1 MWYWFI
7 MTVHL
12 WSLAGKRNAQEGT
25 KAQRYAATHLW
36 CCCHTFLRLWQ
47 YAQYQTWHSCSTD
60 LAWCR
65 LHLLVRRWQA
75 MLVLHQLAF
84 IKASWASTAW
94 LSSAWCWLTL
104 VLFTLPLLIVSRH
117 TGTVLAVSSGSYCK
131 RCMWQLNIIC
141 FIVHVNLYLR
151 VTCSYHLYM

>member
-12 WSLAGKRNAQEGT
+12 WSLLLLAKEMHR
-25 KAQRYAATHLW
+25 KAQKHNGMQLHICDVAVTRFWDCDNMPSTRHGTAA
-36 CCCHTFLRLWQ
+36 
-47 YAQYQTWHSCSTD
+47 AQIWLDVVYTCWWEGDKPCWFCTS
-60 LAWCR
+60 LP
-65 LHLLVRRWQA
+65 LLKRVGPAR
-75 MLVLHQLAF
+75 
-84 IKASWASTAW
+84 
-94 LSSAWCWLTL
+94 CWLTL

-141 FIVHVNLYLR
+141 FIVHVNLYLL